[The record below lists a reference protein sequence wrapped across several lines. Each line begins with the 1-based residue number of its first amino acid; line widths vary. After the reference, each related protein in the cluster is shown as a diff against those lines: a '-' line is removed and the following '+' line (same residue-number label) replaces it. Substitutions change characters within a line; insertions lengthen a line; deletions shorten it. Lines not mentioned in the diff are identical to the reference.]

1 MDGIA
6 GPRTAA
12 AAQSFQADRCLGVDG
27 IIGPITMS
35 ALAAQ
40 VTKVQAVAGTARDGG
55 FGPNTRAAV
64 TSWQLARSVA
74 PVDGQAG
81 SVTMGAMNIARTA
94 PCSSPPPPPPN
105 GNLGA
110 AIASVATA
118 ELNNSSHNHEVGG
131 YNCNYYSAVLGV
143 GGTGCSNGWRT
154 EEWCADFGTW
164 VWRQA
169 GAISGGLTPAA
180 ASFFSYGR
188 QHGTWHTSNPQ
199 VGDAVVFDLN
209 SSGTFASHV
218 GLVTA
223 VSGATVTMISG
234 NSINPSTGQIDAVSR
249 VNMSSSGG
257 GISGYATP
265 LSATPLPPPGTPGH
279 STNYDWANVVLQD
292 GGWPLSTNNVTV
304 ITHWMNSEEPSSTW
318 WNRNNPLNN
327 GLGSGGGA
335 GLGSYADLLT
345 AAHYVAVNLHGGS
358 SYGAIVADLA
368 ASASPSTTAAAIWDS
383 PWASSH
389 YGFGASWHF
398 GTVPTVAAPTS
409 NW

>member
-1 MDGIA
+1 VDGIA

-143 GGTGCSNGWRT
+143 GGTGSSNGWRT
-154 EEWCADFGTW
+154 EQWCADFGTW
-164 VWRQA
+164 GCVRL
-169 GAISGGLTPAA
+169 GRFPVGSRRLRPA
-180 ASFFSYGR
+180 S
-188 QHGTWHTSNPQ
+188 
-199 VGDAVVFDLN
+199 
-209 SSGTFASHV
+209 
-218 GLVTA
+218 
-223 VSGATVTMISG
+223 
-234 NSINPSTGQIDAVSR
+234 
-249 VNMSSSGG
+249 
-257 GISGYATP
+257 
-265 LSATPLPPPGTPGH
+265 SATGGSTEPGTPAIRRSG
-279 STNYDWANVVLQD
+279 TRW
-292 GGWPLSTNNVTV
+292 
-304 ITHWMNSEEPSSTW
+304 SSTSTPPYL
-318 WNRNNPLNN
+318 RQPCGFGDR
-327 GLGSGGGA
+327 GLGSNGHHD
-335 GLGSYADLLT
+335 LG
-345 AAHYVAVNLHGGS
+345 
-358 SYGAIVADLA
+358 
-368 ASASPSTTAAAIWDS
+368 
-383 PWASSH
+383 
-389 YGFGASWHF
+389 
-398 GTVPTVAAPTS
+398 
-409 NW
+409 